1 MFTMQWWNFQ
11 IVMEYDGHISNPVS
25 LLLKYFVKSAISKM
39 HYDLLTP
46 GKKISPR
53 LWPLST
59 RCDVFLDSCDANSKI
74 YCIEYFSS
82 KIAWFFHHLVLAFL
96 HYKKLIKN
104 DLLLKNQAI
113 FEEKYSMQYILLL
126 ASQESRKMSHWAGWV
141 HNGGE
146 IFVFPVDHS
155 AL

>member
-1 MFTMQWWNFQ
+1 MS
-11 IVMEYDGHISNPVS
+11 G
-25 LLLKYFVKSAISKM
+25 

-126 ASQESRKMSHWAGWV
+126 ASQESRKMSHWASRV

-155 AL
+155 VGRFIWSTKVSGTFSVW

>member
-1 MFTMQWWNFQ
+1 MKK
-11 IVMEYDGHISNPVS
+11 VHYS
-25 LLLKYFVKSAISKM
+25 LWSTDIR
-39 HYDLLTP
+39 
-46 GKKISPR
+46 KKISPR

-155 AL
+155 VHNFIVYIVLHYYFSRLPNEK

>member
-1 MFTMQWWNFQ
+1 MMLFWFEQSFRL
-11 IVMEYDGHISNPVS
+11 VS
-25 LLLKYFVKSAISKM
+25 EMIMKWADSWV

-104 DLLLKNQAI
+104 DLSLKNQAI

-126 ASQESRKMSHWAGWV
+126 ASHWVDKG
-141 HNGGE
+141 HNHGE
-146 IFVFPVDHS
+146 IFCFVHRP
-155 AL
+155 